1 MSIDKLRQKLKSECR
16 LDTSFLATW
25 VDDLVLLL
33 ISAIETT
40 PIKPLIQ

>member
-1 MSIDKLRQKLKSECR
+1 MSVDELRQKLKSKCR

-25 VDDLVLLL
+25 VDDLVVLL

-40 PIKPLIQ
+40 PIKLLI